1 MTPDHPIPKAEH
13 DNVLYV
19 LWLNT
24 TSLESRVDD
33 GTTCPR
39 SLDRMNVEAAY
50 NLLNRIGYTTA
61 RPAWEV
67 RAKLA
72 SKS

>member
-19 LWLNT
+19 LWLNA

-33 GTTCPR
+33 GSVHPP

-50 NLLNRIGYTTA
+50 NVLNRIGYTTA

-67 RAKLA
+67 RAKLNA
-72 SKS
+72 KP